1 MSDLRLDLGGA
12 AVTDIEV
19 AAITVAVAA
28 LTGAGDAPG
37 GPGADGRDRPG
48 AGPAWRTAG
57 LLEATG
63 GRRLGSRA
71 ALTRAT
77 RA

>member
-1 MSDLRLDLGGA
+1 MSGLRVDLGGA
-12 AVTDIEV
+12 EATDIEV

-28 LTGAGDAPG
+28 LTGAGDAG
-37 GPGADGRDRPG
+37 GGSDLAGRDGPGAV
-48 AGPAWRTAG
+48 PAWRTAG
-57 LLEATG
+57 VLEATG

-71 ALTRAT
+71 ALTRVT